1 MTIDPQSPSLTIGI
15 VGAGVMGRGIA
26 QVAAE
31 AGITVLLA
39 DARKGACEE
48 ARDFCAGLIRRKAE
62 KGQLS
67 PAEADA
73 AVARIRPT
81 DAGPETGYAPL
92 APCDVV
98 IEAVAERIDIKTALL
113 RDLEAVVRDDCIIAT
128 NTSSLSVTA
137 FAAAARLPGRVA
149 GFHFF
154 NPAPLMKIVEVIGG
168 VMTDESVVAALLAI
182 GQRMGHYAVRAS
194 DTPGFIV
201 NHAGR
206 GYTTEALRI
215 VQEGIVQEGI
225 AGFADIDR
233 IMTET
238 VGFRMGPFE
247 LLDLTGL
254 DVSHPAMEAIYRQY
268 YEEPRYRPVVITA
281 QRHTGGLLGRKTGR
295 GFYTYP
301 GGKIERPAESV
312 APGLPDGVT
321 VWISRRHPAAA
332 TLLQDAIVAVG
343 VTLETG
349 ERPSADAVIL
359 LTPLGEDCTTA
370 ALAEG
375 VDPARAVAVDCLFG
389 LEKRRTL
396 MRNPATRP
404 EVVTAAHGM
413 LAAAGHAVT
422 VINDSPGFVAQRIV
436 ATIANIGADMAQQRV
451 AQPEDIDRA
460 VELGLGYPKGPLK
473 LGNAVGPARVLAVL
487 EVMHAFYG
495 DPRYRPSPW
504 LKRRALL
511 GLDLHARD

>member
-1 MTIDPQSPSLTIGI
+1 MAIDPQSPSLTIGI

-39 DARKGACEE
+39 DARKGAGEE
-48 ARDFCAGLIRRKAE
+48 ARDVCAGLIRRKVE
-62 KGQLS
+62 KGQLT
-67 PAEADA
+67 PAEAEA
-73 AVARIRPT
+73 AIARIRPT
-81 DAGPETGYAPL
+81 DAGPEAGYA
-92 APCDVV
+92 AFAHCDLV

-168 VMTDESVVAALLAI
+168 VLTDEGVVETLLAI
-182 GQRMGHYAVRAS
+182 GQRMGHFAVRAS

-215 VQEGIVQEGI
+215 VQEGI
-225 AGFADIDR
+225 AGFAEIDR

-268 YEEPRYRPVVITA
+268 YEEPRYRPVVMTA
-281 QRHTGGLLGRKTGR
+281 QRQTGGLLGRKTGR
-295 GFYTYP
+295 GFYAYP
-301 GGKIERPAESV
+301 GGKIERPAEPA
-312 APGLPDGVT
+312 APAVPDGAT
-321 VWISRRHPAAA
+321 VWISQRHPAAA
-332 TLLQDAIVAVG
+332 ALLKEAIGAAGVAIK
-343 VTLETG
+343 TG
-349 ERPSADAVIL
+349 ERPAAGAVIM

-396 MRNPATRP
+396 MRNPATAQ
-404 EVVTAAHGM
+404 EVVTAAHAI
-413 LAAAGHAVT
+413 LAAGGHAVT
-422 VINDSPGFVAQRIV
+422 VINDSPGFVAQRIAAAIV
-436 ATIANIGADMAQQRV
+436 NIGADMAQQRV
-451 AQPEDIDRA
+451 AQPADIDRA

-473 LGNAVGPARVLAVL
+473 LGNAVGPTRILAIL
-487 EVMHAFYG
+487 EAMHDFYG
-495 DPRYRPSPW
+495 DPRYRSSPW
-504 LKRRALL
+504 LKRRARL
-511 GLDLHARD
+511 GLDLHAGD

>member
-1 MTIDPQSPSLTIGI
+1 MAIDPQSPSLTIGI

-39 DARKGACEE
+39 DARRGAGEE
-48 ARDFCAGLIRRKAE
+48 ARDFCAGLIRRKVD
-62 KGQLS
+62 KGQLTA
-67 PAEADA
+67 AEADA
-73 AVARIRPT
+73 TIARIQPT
-81 DAGPETGYAPL
+81 NAGPESGYGPF
-92 APCDVV
+92 APCDLVV
-98 IEAVAERIDIKTALL
+98 EAVAERIDIKTALL
-113 RDLEAVVRDDCIIAT
+113 KDLEAVVRDDCIIAT

-168 VMTDESVVAALLAI
+168 VLTDESVVETLLAI
-182 GQRMGHYAVRAS
+182 GQRMGHFAVRAS

-206 GYTTEALRI
+206 GYTTEALR
-215 VQEGIVQEGI
+215 IVQEGI

-281 QRHTGGLLGRKTGR
+281 QRQTGGLLGRKTGR
-295 GFYTYP
+295 GFYAYP
-301 GGKIERPAESV
+301 DGKIERPAEPV
-312 APGLPDGVT
+312 APTAPEGAT
-321 VWISRRHPAAA
+321 IWISQRYPRAAVLLQEALAAVGA
-332 TLLQDAIVAVG
+332 TLEA
-343 VTLETG
+343 G

-396 MRNPATRP
+396 MRNPAARP
-404 EVVTAAHGM
+404 EIATAAHGL
-413 LAAAGHAVT
+413 LAAGGHAVT
-422 VINDSPGFVAQRIV
+422 VINDSPGFVAQRIAAGIV
-436 ATIANIGADMAQQRV
+436 NIGTDMAQQRV

-473 LGNAVGPARVLAVL
+473 LGNAIGPERVLAVL
-487 EVMHAFYG
+487 EAMYGFYG

-504 LKRRALL
+504 LKRRARL
-511 GLDLHARD
+511 GLDLYARD